1 MLVAVTRINDP
12 AKILQKI
19 LGLVVIRSSVRRRL
33 DANLMDMMD
42 AVSGEMLHHIAHH
55 GHRTVSN
62 LEAI

>member
-19 LGLVVIRSSVRRRL
+19 LGLVVIRSIVRRRL
-33 DANLMDMMD
+33 DANLMD
-42 AVSGEMLHHIAHH
+42 AVSGECWIIAHRGH
-55 GHRTVSN
+55 GTVSN